1 MTDTNSTTR
10 NRMVLLLIGGIP
22 VTMILLATWLWYFVA
37 QGDLDL
43 VDILGTGNRGTLVQP
58 PRQLD
63 DQILRDDSGLIMAFA
78 DLEPRWAM
86 VVPTAGGRCD
96 EACEQSLY
104 VTRQIHVAMGKE
116 LNRLRRLYVSTNPTA
131 DTEMAVRELSDGHP
145 APAAGEFGQY
155 LATEHVGLQALTLSA
170 TSYAELFPEHV
181 ADSSTWYLVDPAGW
195 VMMSYNKE
203 VPYKDVIADLKFL
216 LKNSGG

>member
-1 MTDTNSTTR
+1 MTDANSTTR
-10 NRMVLLLIGGIP
+10 NRMVLLLIGAIP
-22 VTMILLATWLWYFVA
+22 VTIILVATWLWYFVA

-43 VDILGTGNRGTLVQP
+43 VGLLGTANRGTLVQP

-63 DQILRDDSGLIMAFA
+63 DLALRDESGLSVAFS

-86 VVPTAGGRCD
+86 VVPAAGGRCD

-104 VTRQIHVAMGKE
+104 VTRQVHVAMGKE
-116 LNRLRRLYVSTNPTA
+116 LNRLRRLYVSTDRTA

-145 APAAGEFGQY
+145 APAPSEFARY
-155 LATEHVGLQALTLSA
+155 LATEHTGLQALTLSA
-170 TSYAELFPEHV
+170 AGYAKLFPEHV
-181 ADSSTWYLVDPAGW
+181 FDSSTWYLVDPAGW

>member
-1 MTDTNSTTR
+1 MTNANSTTR
-10 NRMVLLLIGGIP
+10 NRMVLLLISGIP
-22 VTMILLATWLWYFVA
+22 VTIILVASWLWYFVA
-37 QGDLDL
+37 HGDLDL
-43 VDILGTGNRGTLVQP
+43 VGLLGTANRGTLVQP

-63 DQILRDDSGLIMAFA
+63 DLALRDESGLSVAFA

-86 VVPTAGGRCD
+86 VVPAAGGRCD

-104 VTRQIHVAMGKE
+104 VTRQVHVAMGKE
-116 LNRLRRLYVSTNPTA
+116 INRLRRLYVSEDSAQTTQLTA
-131 DTEMAVRELSDGHP
+131 SKLSDGRP
-145 APAAGEFGQY
+145 APAADGFARF
-155 LATEHVGLQALTLSA
+155 LADEHSGLQALTLPA
-170 TSYAELFPEHV
+170 TGYAALFPEH
-181 ADSSTWYLVDPAGW
+181 ATDPSTWYLVDPAGW